1 MQYTK
6 SILEEQLKAGERLP
20 VGWPW
25 RLLLFTAVV
34 FGTVVFLYFGVVFGY
49 KPFLNSRAKGLDK
62 EIASLTD
69 SIGEEQQKDFIS
81 FYSQLVNIQNL
92 LANHA
97 AASKLFDFLEKNT
110 HQQVNYLSL
119 NLSLTEKNLKL
130 DGNAPDYKVLV
141 QQLEL
146 FRRAPEINQVFLEDS
161 KLGEGNIRFS
171 IRLMFKEE
179 LMGL

>member
-25 RLLLFTAVV
+25 RLLLFTVIV
-34 FGTVVFLYFGVVFGY
+34 FGITVFLFLGMSLGY
-49 KPFLNSRAKGLDK
+49 KPFLNSRAKALDK
-62 EIASLTD
+62 EIANLTE
-69 SIGEEQQKDFIS
+69 SIGEEQQKDLIN

-110 HQQVNYLSL
+110 HQQVSYLSL
-119 NLSLTEKNLKL
+119 NLSLAEKNLKL
-130 DGNAPDYKVLV
+130 DGNAPDYNILV
-141 QQLEL
+141 QQLES

-161 KLGEGNIRFS
+161 KLGEAGIRFS
-171 IRLMFKEE
+171 IRLMFKGE
-179 LMGL
+179 LIGL